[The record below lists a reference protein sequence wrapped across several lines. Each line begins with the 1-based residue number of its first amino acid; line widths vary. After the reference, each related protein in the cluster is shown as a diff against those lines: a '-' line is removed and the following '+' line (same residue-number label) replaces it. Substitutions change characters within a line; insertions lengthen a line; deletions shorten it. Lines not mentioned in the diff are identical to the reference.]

1 MNSSTH
7 SNLTV
12 APGRYDDADGG
23 GCGVDESAL
32 GSPRYS
38 ASSIAG
44 VFGLA
49 CGINAD
55 VGSCDESDNC
65 AWDVASSACGVSDGI
80 TATITGLLAAARAP
94 AGATCTADDSSAFV
108 RVSADPDAS
117 EPDGCNGSMCPLIG
131 VLSAGCLS
139 CLFNE
144 PPPPPPSMD
153 EIVASCG
160 DELAACTG
168 YDQPGGSCGFS
179 VDDATQASSSYCS
192 NDGCSVRTPLLR
204 CTSALQGAANA
215 AARTALED
223 FCMAG
228 PADPDAGAAAATP
241 AQVSHAVRVAGC
253 APLLLAGL
261 ALAAAQQM
269 V

>member
-1 MNSSTH
+1 MLTAHSRMNSSTH

-94 AGATCTADDSSAFV
+94 PGATCTDGDSSRGGQ
-108 RVSADPDAS
+108 RVGRDS
-117 EPDGCNGSMCPLIG
+117 
-131 VLSAGCLS
+131 
-139 CLFNE
+139 
-144 PPPPPPSMD
+144 
-153 EIVASCG
+153 
-160 DELAACTG
+160 
-168 YDQPGGSCGFS
+168 
-179 VDDATQASSSYCS
+179 ATQAGVDPKYW
-192 NDGCSVRTPLLR
+192 DQVRPRHL
-204 CTSALQGAANA
+204 G
-215 AARTALED
+215 
-223 FCMAG
+223 
-228 PADPDAGAAAATP
+228 
-241 AQVSHAVRVAGC
+241 VR
-253 APLLLAGL
+253 
-261 ALAAAQQM
+261 
-269 V
+269 